1 MFSKFKPSPDSEPTP
16 PAPQPMPK
24 SAPAEQEVPVVARN
38 NSNSV
43 SPSFSVIGDGI
54 VITGNI
60 DAKVDLHIDGEVIGD
75 IKCQSLVQGP
85 SSKIQGSII
94 ADNANLSGSV
104 EGSIE
109 AGDLVINSSARI
121 GGDVSYENVRIEQ
134 GAQVDGRFKHKSN
147 RTPHL
152 NKTTADA
159 AAKAPSLE
167 LTSGGKAA

>member
-1 MFSKFKPSPDSEPTP
+1 
-16 PAPQPMPK
+16 MPK
-24 SAPAEQEVPVVARN
+24 SAPAEQAPVVARN
-38 NSNSV
+38 NHSNNQ
-43 SPSFSVIGDGI
+43 PSFSVIGDGI

-121 GGDVSYENVRIEQ
+121 GGDVSYENVKIEQ

-152 NKTTADA
+152 NKNTLDVS
-159 AAKAPSLE
+159 AKAPSLE
-167 LTSGGKAA
+167 LTSGEKAA